1 MPPRAAAPHTGG
13 VPHPTL
19 LPPAR
24 ALPAGIADRSPADP
38 PAARDPASA
47 AAASASTP
55 DGTASRPSALRL
67 VGRTLARHPL
77 AVLAVPAGSLW
88 TGLTA
93 GLGDLARPAATA
105 VAVAVAVLVLA
116 WSERRIGVL
125 RTALVAVLGSLAP
138 VVVASLLLAAGAALG
153 DLYSQLDAA
162 DRLWAPSVVLVAVAA
177 AASRGLAPAHR
188 EGLRA
193 AVLAGVLAGLL
204 AGGHG
209 VDLARGVALVIGL
222 GLGRLLVPLSDR
234 PAWHDPAASHARVAA
249 ATVLGTVTLSWWIAA
264 VSGDADGVLSSMATL
279 LEPDGTVAVLSVLI
293 VAVALLLRGRRL
305 GLVLGIAALLL
316 ITGLLAWYWTVI
328 PLAEGWFDGS
338 GLSWGG
344 LSWGDLELPSLVLT
358 TWLAPAAALVVLVA
372 RRRSF
377 RERAAVAPRAA
388 DRARVLAQLV
398 HADAGSLG
406 FMGTWSGSSH
416 WFAADEPGVSDG
428 EGGDARGAVA
438 YRAVHGVAITVSDP
452 MATAEDAPATIRAF
466 ARHCSARG
474 LVPAFYS
481 IHSRHLPVFAELGWS
496 VTPVAEEAVI
506 DLAGFTTSGKRRQ
519 DLRTAANRAAREG
532 VEARWSTYR
541 GLSEPLR
548 RAVDALSGDWADA
561 KALPEMGF
569 TLGGLRELDDPE
581 VRVLLAVDASG
592 RVHGV
597 TSWLPVHRDG
607 RLVGRTLDVMRR
619 GPDPMPGVMEFLIQ
633 TAARASQAEG
643 LETLS
648 LSGTPLA
655 GVDPTRGRGPV
666 DRAVARV
673 LTATGRALE
682 PAYGFASLRRFKAK
696 FDPRHE
702 TLWLACPTA
711 ADLAPIG
718 RALTAAYVPTLGIRQ
733 LVAALRAARAEARA
747 VRGATGPAGCAGRGA
762 SLGHAGDR
770 GDATG
775 VGGGS
780 TGGRRDA

>member
-1 MPPRAAAPHTGG
+1 MT
-13 VPHPTL
+13 HPTL
-19 LPPAR
+19 APASRSLPVDRPPAV
-24 ALPAGIADRSPADP
+24 AAG
-38 PAARDPASA
+38 AAPTTSSGA
-47 AAASASTP
+47 AAVAS
-55 DGTASRPSALRL
+55 GALRA
-67 VGRTLARHPL
+67 VGRAVARHPL
-77 AVLAVPAGSLW
+77 AILAVPAGSAW
-88 TGLTA
+88 IGLMA
-93 GLGDLARPAATA
+93 GLGELAHPAATA
-105 VAVAVAVLVLA
+105 IGVAVTVMVLA
-116 WSERRIGVL
+116 WSETRIGIL
-125 RTALVAVLGSLAP
+125 RTALVAALGSLAP
-138 VVVASLLLAAGAALG
+138 VAVASLLLAAGVAVG
-153 DLYSQLDAA
+153 DWYSQVDAA

-193 AVLAGVLAGLL
+193 AVLAAVLAGLL

-209 VDLARGVALVIGL
+209 VDLTRGVALVIGL
-222 GLGRLLVPLSDR
+222 GLGRILVPLSPR
-234 PAWHDPAASHARVAA
+234 PAWQDQAASSARVVA

-264 VSGDADGVLSSMATL
+264 VSGDAVGVLSAMGSL
-279 LEPDGTVAVLSVLI
+279 LDPGPTVAVICVLI

-316 ITGLLAWYWTVI
+316 VTGLLAWYDTVI
-328 PLAEGWFDGS
+328 PLAEDWFAFPVS
-338 GLSWGG
+338 SW
-344 LSWGDLELPSLVLT
+344 SDVELPVLVLT
-358 TWLAPAAALVVLVA
+358 TWIVPAAALVVLVA

-377 RERAAVAPRAA
+377 AKRAVAEERSAGR
-388 DRARVLAQLV
+388 DRVLAQLMRS
-398 HADAGSLG
+398 DAGSLG

-416 WFAADEPGVSDG
+416 WFAADDDDPA
-428 EGGDARGAVA
+428 ARGAVA
-438 YRAVHGVAITVSDP
+438 YRAAHGVALTVSDP
-452 MATAEDAPATIRAF
+452 LASADDAPATIRAF

-506 DLAGFTTSGKRRQ
+506 DLPGFSTSGKRRQ
-519 DLRTAANRAAREG
+519 DLRTATNRAARDG
-532 VEARWSTYR
+532 VDALWGTYR
-541 GLSEPLR
+541 GLPDALR
-548 RAVDALSGDWADA
+548 GAVDALSGDWADA

-581 VRVLLAVDASG
+581 VRMLLAVDAAG

-619 GPDPMPGVMEFLIQ
+619 GADPMPGVMEFLIA
-633 TAARASQAEG
+633 TAARAFQEEG

-655 GVDPTRGRGPV
+655 GVGTMRPGGAV
-666 DRAVARV
+666 DRVVQRL
-673 LTATGRALE
+673 LTATGRVLE
-682 PAYGFASLRRFKAK
+682 LSYGFTSLLRFKAK
-696 FDPRHE
+696 FDPRYE

-718 RALTAAYVPTLGIRQ
+718 RALTAAYVPTLRIRQ
-733 LVAALRAARAEARA
+733 LVGALRAARDAARA
-747 VRGATGPAGCAGRGA
+747 RRRAARTAGRAARGA

-770 GDATG
+770 VAATG